1 MHGNNIS
8 SILDSPIVQW
18 ISESDKLSDNAGR
31 PDLLGFENFYRVFP
45 GTQYSTI
52 DASGMAP
59 LCRPLP
65 SAILFSVSPLEESH
79 VHLGETKKSDFV
91 VSISSDFPKADAQD
105 SIARGR
111 FATRNRH
118 SNLKHH
124 Y

>member
-1 MHGNNIS
+1 MRGNNKS
-8 SILDSPIVQW
+8 SILESPIVQW

-31 PDLLGFENFYRVFP
+31 PDFLDFENFHRLFP

-52 DASGMAP
+52 DAPGMTH

-65 SAILFSVSPLEESH
+65 STILFSASPLEDSR
-79 VHLGETKKSDFV
+79 VHFGETKKSDLAA
-91 VSISSDFPKADAQD
+91 SISTNLSKANAQD
-105 SIARGR
+105 SIASGR
-111 FATRNRH
+111 VATRNRH